1 MMGAAGALCCLLAGT
16 AAGSWLRD
24 RRLRRLRTL
33 RVRLDVVASLRLM
46 LEQER
51 MGLTELLCQCAH
63 YAPTGPGGEQVSRRL
78 LWVAHALVQ
87 EPLLSLGD
95 AYAQAC
101 AQIPIP
107 WEKAE
112 EREAM
117 RALFLQL
124 GSGTAAMR
132 AQAAAACLRRLRPLE
147 EDARREAEKGGGLV
161 MRLGLLLGLMAGIA
175 LW

>member
-1 MMGAAGALCCLLAGT
+1 
-16 AAGSWLRD
+16 
-24 RRLRRLRTL
+24 
-33 RVRLDVVASLRLM
+33 M

-51 MGLTELLCQCAH
+51 MGLTELLCECAH
-63 YAPTGPGGEQVSRRL
+63 YAPSGPGGEQVSRRL
-78 LWVAHALVQ
+78 LWVAHALAR
-87 EPLLSLGD
+87 EPLLGLGE

-107 WEKAE
+107 WEKPE

-117 RALFLQL
+117 QGLFFQL

-132 AQAAAACLRRLRPLE
+132 AQAAAACLRRLKPLE
-147 EDARREAEKGGGLV
+147 EEARREAEAGGSLAV
-161 MRLGLLLGLMAGIA
+161 RLGMLLGLMAGIA

>member
-16 AAGSWLRD
+16 AAGSWMRE

-33 RVRLDVVASLRLM
+33 RARLDIVGSLRLM

-51 MGLTELLCQCAH
+51 MGLTELLCECAH
-63 YAPTGPGGEQVSRRL
+63 YAPSGPGGEQVSRRL
-78 LWVAHALVQ
+78 LWVAHALAR
-87 EPLLSLGD
+87 EPLLGLGE

-107 WEKAE
+107 WEKPE

-117 RALFLQL
+117 QGLFFQL

-132 AQAAAACLRRLRPLE
+132 AQAAAACLRRLKPLE
-147 EDARREAEKGGGLV
+147 EEARREAEAGGSLAV
-161 MRLGLLLGLMAGIA
+161 RLGMRLGLMAGIA